1 MKKSQLNKLIREEI
15 SKALK
20 EENADLNDVMDYVA
34 TVGDTTADDIAKH
47 FNISNQKAKK
57 YLKWIGKST
66 LKEDGWPSLSSLA
79 SAVEEEEN
87 AYNIAVTIANN
98 IDKYDITATSLGTAI
113 AYILKEKY
121 GKQHSKSL
129 ISAMQKELNAKPP
142 PPQDPSEL

>member
-15 SKALK
+15 
-20 EENADLNDVMDYVA
+20 
-34 TVGDTTADDIAKH
+34 
-47 FNISNQKAKK
+47 
-57 YLKWIGKST
+57 KST
-66 LKEDGWPSLSSLA
+66 LKEADWDDLPGIA
-79 SAVEEEEN
+79 KAVAEEEN
-87 AYNIAVTIANN
+87 AMNIAVTIANN

-129 ISAMQKELNAKPP
+129 ISAMQKELNKKPL